1 MEAKVNIALE
11 AARKG
16 SKELLWFLDQLD
28 KLDIIEKGPSDFVTQ
43 VDVKVESN
51 ECRPASD

>member
-1 MEAKVNIALE
+1 MEAKVNLALE

-43 VDVKVESN
+43 VDVKVESGV
-51 ECRPASD
+51 S